1 MNPQQLALLAVF
13 AEVCHQGSI
22 TAAARSLG
30 LSKGVVSTH
39 VRTLESHLG
48 VRLLNR
54 TTRRLSVTDSGD
66 AVLVLANRIVASADE
81 VQAVADAQRNEPT
94 GTLRV
99 AATLDMGA
107 RFVAP
112 ALAEL
117 ARSHPALRAQL
128 LLDDHLIDPVVN
140 RLDATV
146 RVGVQADSSLTARL
160 LATDTEIIVVAPS
173 LRAAWPKVRK
183 PADLTAAPWIIH
195 SAIAEQATQR
205 FTSVQGQ
212 HADLKLRN
220 VRIVA
225 NTTDAIRVL
234 VTAGAGFAV
243 LPRHMVA
250 SDLRERRMLQIL
262 PKWIRRKIRIDLLLP
277 SRNNPPRR
285 VVVFSETLR
294 KILAHAGLRPTTP
307 GRDFK

>member
-112 ALAEL
+112 AFAEL

-128 LLDDHLIDPVVN
+128 LLD
-140 RLDATV
+140 
-146 RVGVQADSSLTARL
+146 RV
-160 LATDTEIIVVAPS
+160 
-173 LRAAWPKVRK
+173 
-183 PADLTAAPWIIH
+183 
-195 SAIAEQATQR
+195 
-205 FTSVQGQ
+205 
-212 HADLKLRN
+212 
-220 VRIVA
+220 
-225 NTTDAIRVL
+225 
-234 VTAGAGFAV
+234 
-243 LPRHMVA
+243 
-250 SDLRERRMLQIL
+250 
-262 PKWIRRKIRIDLLLP
+262 
-277 SRNNPPRR
+277 PPRDR
-285 VVVFSETLR
+285 Y
-294 KILAHAGLRPTTP
+294 
-307 GRDFK
+307 RDHRGGTVAARSVAEGP